1 MDWTS
6 FAQRIRHLSEGD
18 QEAIKKAY
26 EMGRKAHE
34 GQTRQ
39 SGEPYFNHPVAV
51 AGIMIDLGADR
62 DSIVAALLHDT
73 VEDTPL
79 TLMDIHD
86 AFGDDVA
93 TLVDGATKLME
104 GETGSSTDGK
114 IETLRK
120 IFTYMEKDVR
130 IMVLKLADRLHNMQT
145 LKFRNAEKQRAVAKE
160 TLDVYVKIA
169 DRLCM
174 RRMRNELA
182 DLCYEILEP
191 EVHGRIHELAKEN
204 ERMAQEKI
212 PMLERKLQE
221 EYPGEKI
228 EMHFKEK
235 SWRRLHIEQALE
247 KQAGARQNS
256 IGVVFLCED
265 ADACYRMLGL
275 LHRAYQREALTFDDF
290 INLPAI
296 NGYQAL
302 HTTVIMED
310 GTRIRC
316 KIRTHEMDR
325 YAQLGIATKCFDSKR
340 IGLLDYLPWT
350 KRISPLADDT
360 KDRSEEFW
368 DTLQSDILSESIIV
382 YGPHSSAL
390 IPEGATALDAALHLF
405 PEEALRL
412 TNIRINGNEASFVQK
427 VERGSLVE
435 IDTAPE
441 RTVERGWLYWVQTGI
456 GIATI
461 RTALGNGK
469 GDVLADSGNA
479 ILQRALTERG
489 RGYVEEFDPALML
502 AAAKRLHYASMEAVN
517 VALAQRRLE
526 PAEFLN
532 AIQQESHRAADDEG
546 AREEKRDI
554 VFRFAANRSIDG
566 IRKLLTVYE
575 KFTTQTKGV
584 RIWPG
589 LGNTMHFRVRIA
601 LTPDEEIAYQQEL
614 TAAGAQ
620 KISAYQNDRLAVAL
634 MTVVV
639 FCWGLNPVWARLLL
653 SEGMTPASLVSL
665 RSIIFGVFSAALFVG
680 WRALRKV
687 QYAPIPHVSSLA
699 FLPTVATYL
708 LSFFT
713 YASVSLL
720 PPSVH
725 LTILRFNVVLLPLL
739 HLKKTKKVTKAIA
752 VQLLVLAFFAVL
764 FLASPDIPYIG
775 FPLSIVALVAYI
787 VYSLITEDVLQKNR
801 IGLRYPYFLLHMGMM
816 LAAMGLLFL
825 PWVAMSDPEWMR
837 RIPEVAAYVLVC
849 VFVPHTCFQLI
860 LQRTRFLHITSLS
873 LFEVPL
879 GIILETLLLGLIL
892 TPYTYGVIVA
902 TMVALALLLYRKDV
916 TKVPA

>member
-6 FAQRIRHLSEGD
+6 FAQRIRHLSQED
-18 QEAIKKAY
+18 QKIIEKAF

-51 AGIMIDLGADR
+51 ANIMIDLGADAE
-62 DSIVAALLHDT
+62 SIVASLLHDT

-86 AFGDDVA
+86 AFGDNVA

-104 GETGSSTDGK
+104 SEKTASTNEK

-145 LKFRNAEKQRAVAKE
+145 IRFRTPEKQKAVAKE

-174 RRMRNELA
+174 RGMRNQLA
-182 DLCYEILEP
+182 ELCYDILEP
-191 EVHGRIHELAKEN
+191 DVSKHVLKLAEEN
-204 ERMAQEKI
+204 ETLSKTIIPALEKKIRQEF
-212 PMLERKLQE
+212 PD
-221 EYPGEKI
+221 EKFDI
-228 EMHFKEK
+228 NFKK
-235 SWRRLHIEQALE
+235 KNWRRLQLEQALD
-247 KQAGARQNS
+247 KQSDSRQRSVGAVIR
-256 IGVVFLCED
+256 CESV
-265 ADACYRMLGL
+265 DACYHMLGI
-275 LHRAYQREALTFDDF
+275 LHRLYQREALTFDDF

-296 NGYQAL
+296 NGYQGV

-310 GTRIRC
+310 GTRVRC

-325 YAQLGIATKCFDSKR
+325 YAQLGIATKCFDSQS

-360 KDRSEEFW
+360 KDRSQEFW
-368 DTLQSDILSESIIV
+368 TTLQSDILSESMIV

-390 IPEGATALDAALHLF
+390 IPEGATALDAALQLF
-405 PEEALRL
+405 PEDALRL
-412 TNIRINGNEASFVQK
+412 TTIRIDGKEASFVQK

-435 IDTAPE
+435 IDTGPE
-441 RTVERGWLYWVQTGI
+441 KTVQRDWLYWVQTGI

-461 RTALGNGK
+461 RTALSNIK
-469 GDVLADSGNA
+469 GDVLADSGVA
-479 ILQRALTERG
+479 ILQNALTERG
-489 RGYVEEFDPALML
+489 RGYVEEFDPKVML
-502 AAAKRLHYASMEAVN
+502 AAANELNFKSLDTVY

-526 PAEFLN
+526 PTEFLN
-532 AIQQESHRAADDEG
+532 ALLHASNKNAATDDRA
-546 AREEKRDI
+546 EERRNI
-554 VFRFAANRSIDG
+554 VYRFTSSRSVDG

-575 KFTTQTKGV
+575 KFSVNTKGI
-584 RIWPG
+584 RMWPG
-589 LGNTMHFRVRIA
+589 LGGIMHFRIRLN
-601 LTPDEEIAYQQEL
+601 LTPDEEIVYQQEL

-620 KISAYQNDRLAVAL
+620 RISAYQNDRLAVVL
-634 MTVVV
+634 MTVVL
-639 FCWGLNPVWARLLL
+639 FCWSLNPVWAKYFL
-653 SEGMTPASLVSL
+653 SQGMAPATLVSL
-665 RSIIFGVFSAALFVG
+665 RSIIFGVFSVALYVL
-680 WRALRKV
+680 WRTFRKI
-687 QYAPIPHVSSLA
+687 QYAPIPNAMSLA

-713 YASVSLL
+713 YASVSFL

-739 HLKKTKKVTKAIA
+739 HLKKTKTVTKAIA
-752 VQLLVLAFFAVL
+752 IQALVLAFFSAL
-764 FLASPDIPYIG
+764 FLSTPDISYVG
-775 FPLSIVALVAYI
+775 FPLAIVALVTYL

-801 IGLRYPYFLLHMGMM
+801 IGLRYPYFLLHMGLM
-816 LAAMGLLFL
+816 LAGFGLCFL
-825 PWVAMSDPEWMR
+825 PWIIINEPQWIEK
-837 RIPEVAAYVLVC
+837 IPAIALYVLIC
-849 VFVPHTCFQLI
+849 VFIPHTCFQII
-860 LQRTRFLHITSLS
+860 LQRTRFQHITSLS

-879 GIILETLLLGLIL
+879 GILLETVILGIIL
-892 TPYTYGVIVA
+892 TPFTYGVIVA

-916 TKVPA
+916 MSTQK